1 MCEFCR
7 RGIVGE
13 VFLLRLV
20 EGREEGEKEEQE
32 EEEEEEEEDH
42 AADFCR
48 HELVVVVAVEEE
60 YEHQLYE

>member
-13 VFLLRLV
+13 LFLLRLV
-20 EGREEGEKEEQE
+20 EVREEGEKEEQ
-32 EEEEEEEEDH
+32 EEEEEDH

>member
-32 EEEEEEEEDH
+32 EEEEEEEDH

>member
-32 EEEEEEEEDH
+32 EEEEDH

>member
-20 EGREEGEKEEQE
+20 EAREEGEKEEQ
-32 EEEEEEEEDH
+32 EEEEEDH

-48 HELVVVVAVEEE
+48 HELGVVVAVEEE